1 VVYSPCHPFWVD
13 FRKIH
18 RYFVDYP
25 EYQQY
30 DCDMEIDRLIDLKN
44 LLAKKSFFLF
54 GPRASGKSTLVRRQ
68 LSDSATIIDLLNS
81 RYFLSLSA
89 APQDLEA
96 IIDAGDSRLVVID
109 EIQRIPALLN
119 EVHRLIENRK
129 IRFLLTGSSARKLR
143 RGQANLL
150 AGRVWEARLFPLTWN
165 EAPHFSLEKYLR
177 YGGLPAVYL
186 SEFPEEELD
195 AYVNTYLKEEIMA
208 EGLVRNLPPFA
219 RFLRSIALANGE
231 VINFTKLANDC
242 QVAASTVREHV
253 GLLEDTLVGFFL
265 PAWAESRKRKAIK
278 SGKFYF
284 FDPGVT
290 HTLAG
295 TRVLDR
301 NSDLYG
307 KSFEQFIGMEIRAY
321 LSYSRIKL
329 PFTYW
334 RSTHGHEVDFLVG
347 ERTAVEVKAT
357 TRPVPSDFKGLKA
370 LAEERVF
377 AELFLV
383 SHDPVATRQGNIRA
397 LHWED
402 FLTRLWQGEI
412 I

>member
-1 VVYSPCHPFWVD
+1 
-13 FRKIH
+13 
-18 RYFVDYP
+18 
-25 EYQQY
+25 
-30 DCDMEIDRLIDLKN
+30 
-44 LLAKKSFFLF
+44 
-54 GPRASGKSTLVRRQ
+54 
-68 LSDSATIIDLLNS
+68 
-81 RYFLSLSA
+81 
-89 APQDLEA
+89 
-96 IIDAGDSRLVVID
+96 
-109 EIQRIPALLN
+109 
-119 EVHRLIENRK
+119 
-129 IRFLLTGSSARKLR
+129 
-143 RGQANLL
+143 
-150 AGRVWEARLFPLTWN
+150 
-165 EAPHFSLEKYLR
+165 
-177 YGGLPAVYL
+177 LPAVYL

-242 QVAASTVREHV
+242 QMAASTVREHV
-253 GLLEDTLVGFFL
+253 GLLEVTLVGFFL
-265 PAWAESRKRKAIK
+265 PAWAESKKRKAIK

-295 TRVLDR
+295 TQTLDR

-321 LSYSRIKL
+321 LSYRRIKV

-347 ERTAVEVKAT
+347 ERTAVEVKAS
-357 TRPVPSDFKGLKA
+357 TRVVPGDFKGLKA

-377 AELFLV
+377 SELFLV
-383 SHDPVATRQGNIRA
+383 TQDAIATRQANVQAI
-397 LHWED
+397 HWED
-402 FLTRLWQGEI
+402 FLKRLWQGEI
-412 I
+412 IPTD

>member
-1 VVYSPCHPFWVD
+1 
-13 FRKIH
+13 
-18 RYFVDYP
+18 
-25 EYQQY
+25 
-30 DCDMEIDRLIDLKN
+30 MEIDRIIDLRS
-44 LLAKKSFFLF
+44 LLGKKSFFLF
-54 GPRASGKSTLVRRQ
+54 GPRATGKSTLVGRQ

-81 RYFLSLSA
+81 RFFLRLSA
-89 APQDLEA
+89 APFDLEA
-96 IIDAGDSRLVVID
+96 IIDAGDSRLIVID

-143 RGQANLL
+143 KGQVNLL
-150 AGRVWEARLFPLTWN
+150 AGRAWEARLFPLTWK
-165 EAPHFSLEKYLR
+165 EAPDFDLEKYLR

-186 SEFPEEELD
+186 SKFPEEELD

-208 EGLVRNLPPFA
+208 ESLVRNLPPFA

-242 QVAASTVREHV
+242 QVPASTVREHV
-253 GLLEDTLVGFFL
+253 GLLEDTLIGFLL
-265 PAWAESRKRKAIK
+265 PAWTVSRKRKAIK

-357 TRPVPSDFKGLKA
+357 TRAVPGDFKGLKA

-377 AELFLV
+377 SDLFLV
-383 SHDPVATRQGNIRA
+383 SQDAVATQQANIQA
-397 LHWED
+397 IHWED
-402 FLTRLWQGEI
+402 FLERLWQGKI
-412 I
+412 IATD